1 MSPERGSSGSE
12 GTKLGGGAIAT
23 IGGVGVLIVFMLQNT
38 EKATL
43 KFLVWDFQWPVW
55 LLVLLSALV
64 GAFVWFGLGVIRRHN
79 RRKER
84 RANR

>member
-1 MSPERGSSGSE
+1 MSPERDSSGSE

-23 IGGVGVLIVFMLQNT
+23 LGGVGVLIIFMLQNT
-38 EKATL
+38 EKARL
-43 KFLVWDFQWPVW
+43 KFLVWEFEWPVW

-84 RANR
+84 RDNR